1 MPFHSKSS
9 YLSGLSWPRKRSYQ
23 YVALSVVHNNLTS
36 AMIME
41 GDVDWDVRVH
51 EMARDFAISSNALLK
66 RPKAT
71 LDFKKL
77 PKTVHNQVSPYGENW
92 DVLWL
97 GHCGMSLPDKEKEKG
112 IVIQRND
119 ITVPETQNL
128 HSWDYK
134 RPTPLM
140 IYPNHTRVVTFES
153 KGVCSLAYAVSQSGA
168 RKILYN
174 MGLRLLDNPFDLM
187 LKSFCEEL
195 HGNGKHTCISAIPQI
210 FDAFRPPGSTLGD
223 SDMRDGKP
231 SFRKKGLTRNIRWS
245 VRMNMEK
252 ILRGQTDFEDQY
264 PDVSK

>member
-1 MPFHSKSS
+1 
-9 YLSGLSWPRKRSYQ
+9 
-23 YVALSVVHNNLTS
+23 
-36 AMIME
+36 MIME

-51 EMARDFAISSNALLK
+51 DMARDFAISSNALLK

-71 LDFKKL
+71 IDFKTL
-77 PKTVHNQVSPYGENW
+77 PKTAHGQVSPYGENW

-97 GHCGMSLPDKEKEKG
+97 GHCGMSLPEKDEGKG

-119 ITVPETQNL
+119 ITVPETQYL

-140 IYPNHTRVVTFES
+140 IYPNHTRVVTHES

-174 MGLRLLDNPFDLM
+174 MGLRLLDLPFDLM
-187 LKSFCEEL
+187 LKNFCEER
-195 HGNGKHTCISAIPQI
+195 HGNGKHTCLSAIPQL
-210 FDAFRPPGSTLGD
+210 FDAYRPPGSTLGD
-223 SDMRDGKP
+223 TDMRDGKP
-231 SFRKKGLTRNIRWS
+231 GFRKKGLTRNIRWS
-245 VRMNMEK
+245 VRMNMDK

-264 PDVSK
+264 PNVS